1 MKKVLFVSGASS
13 DVGTTLIEHIA
24 DEYDKILCHY
34 RNRPEKIDRLR
45 SIFGDRIIALP
56 AKSSS
61 PERFIK
67 QGWNPFADEI
77 NISLRSAVV
86 LASELLPLMAKAGF
100 GRVVFML
107 TAYTYNEPPQKF
119 MAPYVAGKYALLGLM
134 KSLAAEYA
142 GKGVTINGV
151 SPGMMDTS
159 FWEGTKRL
167 IIEQN
172 AEKCPI
178 KRNLTPTDLIGT
190 FELLLSDSSSCVT
203 GQNIAVTAGA

>member
-1 MKKVLFVSGASS
+1 MQADLSEQSQTIQLAKDISGYGVTHFV
-13 DVGTTLIEHIA
+13 H
-24 DEYDKILCHY
+24 
-34 RNRPEKIDRLR
+34 
-45 SIFGDRIIALP
+45 LP

-172 AEKCPI
+172 AEKSPI